1 MVSEL
6 RRVRAILGGRLPFVA
21 SWAVFWKQYPQPRL
35 QLVLVRTVSA

>member
-1 MVSEL
+1 MVSEV